1 MKIAQTSRSATS
13 VEVATV
19 EESSVGIDTATDL
32 LGISVIV
39 PVRNDPQNLELC
51 LRALRSSEY
60 PELEIIVVDDGSTD
74 DTAQVARSHGVRLFQ
89 NPQRQGP
96 AVARNVGAD
105 KARHPILLF
114 IDADVCVRPD
124 TLSRAAASFRADPD
138 LTALF
143 GSYDESPGAPNVV
156 SQYRNLMHHYVH
168 QESREEAW
176 TFWSG
181 CGAIRREVFLEI
193 GGFDPDYGQ
202 ASIED
207 IELGSRLRRAGH
219 RVVIAKDLQVKH
231 MKRWTLL
238 SMIRCDV
245 LQRGI
250 PWTLLLLR
258 EGRFPDDMNLKLSQR
273 LSALLA
279 GGLIAALAAGSWYY
293 RSLLLVPLVGLLGF
307 LALDHFANRR
317 PVPRWGRYAAGLT
330 LLATLG
336 AMVATSLSGQT
347 TIELWSLLAGAFLLG
362 IVLLNLRF
370 YLFYARVKRPLFVPV
385 VIPLHVLFFLYS
397 GLAFAAGFVLHLWQT
412 LRPAPRPR
420 WDQDT

>member
-1 MKIAQTSRSATS
+1 MKRDHTSRATGS
-13 VEVATV
+13 VEGSAAEVPSAGSAPAGGLPGV
-19 EESSVGIDTATDL
+19 
-32 LGISVIV
+32 SVIV
-39 PVRNDPQNLELC
+39 PVRNDPKNLELC
-51 LRALRSSEY
+51 LRALLSSDHSEF
-60 PELEIIVVDDGSTD
+60 EIIVVDDGSTD
-74 DTAQVARSHGVRLFQ
+74 DTAQVARRHEARLLQ
-89 NPQRQGP
+89 NSQRQGP
-96 AVARNVGAD
+96 AVARNAGA
-105 KARHPILLF
+105 KQARYPVLLF
-114 IDADVCVRPD
+114 IDADVCVQPD
-124 TLSRAAASFRADPD
+124 TMSRAVAMFQADSS

-168 QESREEAW
+168 QKSQEEAW

-181 CGAIRREVFLEI
+181 CGAIRRDVFLDL

-258 EGRFPDDMNLKLSQR
+258 EGWIPDDMNLKFSQR

-279 GGLIAALAAGSWYY
+279 GGLLAALAAGSWYY
-293 RSLLLVPLVGLLGF
+293 RSLLLVPLVGLLGL
-307 LALDHFANRR
+307 LALDHYANRR

-336 AMVATSLSGQT
+336 AMVVTSLSGHNLIQ
-347 TIELWSLLAGAFLLG
+347 LWSLLAGAFLLG

-397 GLAFAAGFVLHLWQT
+397 GLAFAAGFFLHLWQT
-412 LRPAPRPR
+412 LRPAPKSR

>member
-1 MKIAQTSRSATS
+1 MDQAQRSERPDS
-13 VEVATV
+13 TV
-19 EESSVGIDTATDL
+19 PSCGVPA
-32 LGISVIV
+32 ISVVV
-39 PVRNDPQNLELC
+39 PVRNDPDNLELC
-51 LRALRSSEY
+51 LQALLSSDH
-60 PELEIIVVDDGSTD
+60 PSFEIIVVDDGSTD
-74 DTAQVARSHGVRLFQ
+74 ATPEVAKRHQVRLVRSSE
-89 NPQRQGP
+89 RQGP
-96 AVARNVGAD
+96 AAARNHGANL
-105 KARHPILLF
+105 ARHPILLF
-114 IDADVCVRPD
+114 VDADVCVRPD
-124 TLSRAAASFRADPD
+124 TLRRAAESFRADPT
-138 LTALF
+138 LAALF

-181 CGAIRREVFLEI
+181 CGAIRREIFLEV

-207 IELGSRLRRAGH
+207 IQLGSRLRRAGY

-231 MKRWTLL
+231 MKKWTLL

-258 EGRFPDDMNLKLSQR
+258 EGWIPNDLNLKFSQR

-279 GGLIAALAAGSWYY
+279 SGLLAALLAGSWYY

-307 LALDHFANRR
+307 LAIDQWANRR

-336 AMVATSLSGQT
+336 AMVAVSLSGHNL
-347 TIELWSLLAGAFLLG
+347 IELWSLLAGAFLAG

-397 GLAFAAGFVLHLWQT
+397 GLAFVAGFILHLWQT
-412 LRPAPRPR
+412 LHPAPRPR